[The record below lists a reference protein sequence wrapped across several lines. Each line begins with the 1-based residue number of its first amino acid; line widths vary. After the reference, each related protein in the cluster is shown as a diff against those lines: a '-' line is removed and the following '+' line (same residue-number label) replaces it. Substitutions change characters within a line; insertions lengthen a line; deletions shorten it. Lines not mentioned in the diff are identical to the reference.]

1 MAARAVP
8 IDKRFAFWR
17 SKVTGRVFVEHELEH
32 IELRMYQDMHA
43 AATEELSARL
53 KLGGRVVGSAFV
65 SAAGT
70 LPASAIAINIC
81 FGLGLEKRA
90 TPDEVDEVIRLYAD
104 AGVQRYFVQLHPQA
118 SPKALDSWLMQR
130 GLEQTRGWMM
140 FQRGRDVPA
149 VASTSLTV
157 REAKAEDADAFAR
170 IACDAFDLGDVA
182 MPWLAALVGRPG
194 WHVYMSFDEEKP
206 AGTGVVYVEDD
217 LAYFSFGAT
226 APAYRGRGGQTA
238 LLRARIVA
246 ALDLG
251 CRTMSTCTG
260 EAVPGDPQHSYKN
273 IMKTGFEER
282 YVRRNFVYPGRS

>member
-1 MAARAVP
+1 M
-8 IDKRFAFWR
+8 
-17 SKVTGRVFVEHELEH
+17 GHELEH

-43 AATEELSARL
+43 AATGELSARL
-53 KLGGRVVGSAFV
+53 KLHGRPIGSAFASV
-65 SAAGT
+65 AGA
-70 LPASAIAINIC
+70 LPASAIAVNIC
-81 FGLGLEKRA
+81 FGLGLEKQA
-90 TPDEVDEVIRLYAD
+90 MLDDVDKVVRLYAD

-118 SPKALDSWLMQR
+118 SPKALDSWLTQH

-140 FQRGRDVPA
+140 FQRGREVPE

-157 REAKAEDADAFAR
+157 REAKADDAEAFAR
-170 IACDAFDLGDVA
+170 IACDAFDLGDIA

-194 WHVYMSFDEEKP
+194 WHVYMSFDEDKA

-226 APAYRGRGGQTA
+226 APAYRGRGSQSA
-238 LLRARIVA
+238 LLRARVVA

-251 CRTMSTCTG
+251 CRTMATCTG

-273 IMKTGFEER
+273 IMRTGFRER
-282 YVRRNFVYPGRS
+282 YVRRNFVYPGRNRE

>member
-90 TPDEVDEVIRLYAD
+90 M
-104 AGVQRYFVQLHPQA
+104 AGQQ
-118 SPKALDSWLMQR
+118 
-130 GLEQTRGWMM
+130 
-140 FQRGRDVPA
+140 
-149 VASTSLTV
+149 
-157 REAKAEDADAFAR
+157 
-170 IACDAFDLGDVA
+170 
-182 MPWLAALVGRPG
+182 
-194 WHVYMSFDEEKP
+194 
-206 AGTGVVYVEDD
+206 
-217 LAYFSFGAT
+217 
-226 APAYRGRGGQTA
+226 
-238 LLRARIVA
+238 
-246 ALDLG
+246 
-251 CRTMSTCTG
+251 
-260 EAVPGDPQHSYKN
+260 
-273 IMKTGFEER
+273 
-282 YVRRNFVYPGRS
+282 